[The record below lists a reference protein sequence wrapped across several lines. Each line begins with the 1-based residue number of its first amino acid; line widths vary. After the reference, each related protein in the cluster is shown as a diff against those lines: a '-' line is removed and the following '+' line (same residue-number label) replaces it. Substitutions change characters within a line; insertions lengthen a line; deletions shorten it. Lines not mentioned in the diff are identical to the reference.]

1 MGITGDLAKRKILP
15 SVAQFAEINQSK
27 FNIELIGY
35 SRSTANHTEIK
46 QTLDQSSS
54 NNTHKLKNLYF
65 VEGQYDDAEKLD
77 IIFSDLEQNDRL
89 IIYLAIPPAVFIP
102 FLSKACPLNP
112 ANIDIIIEKPFGQ
125 SLEEAQ
131 EIILKSHSCT
141 LTHRIQFFDHY
152 AFKAS
157 SLISKF
163 ALAHTA
169 EYIMHPI
176 NRIEIKA
183 LESVNAR
190 GREGYYKNVGALKDM
205 FQHLVTMYQ
214 LAHTLFDIPL
224 LRTEN
229 LVINDLQLGQ
239 YNHFKEDINDENC
252 TTDTY
257 FKLSANSSNQINI
270 SMESGKS
277 LGTKSTS
284 IDLYCTDETKIT
296 WNLDPDK
303 HICVTKNDLEVLSFS
318 LIDSNILDH
327 TRMLTAI
334 VADDYSRFVSHGEVY
349 NAWNLYDMI
358 VAYKD
363 QNAVE
368 PIIYENALYPIQ
380 SFT

>member
-15 SVAQFAEINQSK
+15 SVAQFAEINESK
-27 FNIELIGY
+27 FNVELIGY
-35 SRSTANHTEIK
+35 SRSLANHIEIK

-54 NNTHKLKNLYF
+54 NNNHKLKNLYF

-77 IIFSDLEQNDRL
+77 IIFSNLKITDRL
-89 IIYLAIPPAVFIP
+89 IIYLAIPPAIFIP

-131 EIILKSHSCT
+131 EIILKSQSCT

-157 SLISKF
+157 SLISKS

-169 EYIMHPI
+169 EYLTHPI

-190 GREGYYKNVGALKDM
+190 GREGYYKNIGALKDM

-214 LAHTLFDIPL
+214 LAHTLFDLPR

-229 LVINDLQLGQ
+229 LVINDLKLGQ
-239 YNHFKEDINDENC
+239 YNHFKEDINDQNC

-257 FKLSANSSNQINI
+257 FKLSASISDQINI

-284 IDLYCTDETKIT
+284 INLYCTDETKII

-303 HICVTKNDLEVLSFS
+303 HICVTKNNLEVLSFS

-327 TRMLTAI
+327 TRMFTSI
-334 VADDYSRFVSHGEVY
+334 VADDYVRFVSHSEVY
-349 NAWNLYDMI
+349 NAWNLYNKI
-358 VAYKD
+358 IGYQA
-363 QNAVE
+363 QNSIE
-368 PIIYENALYPIQ
+368 PVVYESDLYPIR
-380 SFT
+380 SFA